1 MTGILTLT
9 AYLEIRNTYRSMGTE
24 MIKNTCIQMNTTISD
39 LYTGDWSIDGDKVL
53 NASIEAAR
61 AGESGRGFAVV
72 AEEIGELATDS
83 ANTASEIRDVMSRLV
98 EVSTEATNKAKE
110 VGAIQTDVQNVLDTT
125 VESINDLI
133 SGVGVTVDGISTIS
147 DVIEDC
153 ASTKTVIVNVMH
165 SLYSITEENA
175 ESTKETSVSI
185 QEQNDTINDLAN
197 AADGL
202 NNLAIK
208 LNEDMAFFKL

>member
-1 MTGILTLT
+1 MLLSK
-9 AYLEIRNTYRSMGTE
+9 LP
-24 MIKNTCIQMNTTISD
+24 
-39 LYTGDWSIDGDKVL
+39 VP
-53 NASIEAAR
+53 
-61 AGESGRGFAVV
+61 
-72 AEEIGELATDS
+72 
-83 ANTASEIRDVMSRLV
+83 ANQE
-98 EVSTEATNKAKE
+98 
-110 VGAIQTDVQNVLDTT
+110 
-125 VESINDLI
+125 
-133 SGVGVTVDGISTIS
+133 
-147 DVIEDC
+147 EDC
-153 ASTKTVIVNVMH
+153 ASTKTVIVNAMH